1 MERSYPILIGRFR
14 WRSIY
19 VLCAIVCLIVTGEA
33 HAAEAARAKRVLL
46 ISTGTR
52 FSILGTGADFRK
64 PFEGKALL
72 DAIREAIKLH

>member
-1 MERSYPILIGRFR
+1 MAHY
-14 WRSIY
+14 
-19 VLCAIVCLIVTGEA
+19 LCALCDCLPDRNSEA
-33 HAAEAARAKRVLL
+33 HAAEAARGKRVLL

-64 PFEGKALL
+64 LFEGKALL